1 MALDGATGP
10 NTDDAAS
17 RPERK
22 LLVAF
27 AADAETEA
35 ALKQGLAECG
45 VANADVRRGDILQA
59 TAALQK
65 MSTPATLIVDVSGHP
80 QPVAALED
88 LAGVVEP
95 DVRVLAIG
103 DREDVGFYRQVTRGL
118 GVLEYLFKPIS
129 PTAVAQHFG
138 PLVQRRP
145 NLEWAMRGGRVLAV
159 TGARGGAGATTIAV
173 NLAWFLAK
181 ETFRHTVLL
190 DADLHCGTAALMLG
204 VQPGP
209 GLRVAIE
216 HPNRVDEL
224 FVERS
229 VTQVS
234 DRLHLLAAEE
244 NLVEH
249 PNFATGAAE
258 KLINTLRRRYNFIIL
273 DVEFNDQQFNRDLL
287 MLAHQR
293 IIVMEPSLPSVR
305 DALRLLQM
313 PGGVVQAHRPIIVLN
328 HLGRKGGLTKEQVA
342 EAMRVTPDVVVPD
355 LPGKLDSAA
364 LLGEP
369 AITRAPQLRKAILKL
384 TNDIGTGRGDMP
396 KATRKRWF
404 GLFGG

>member
-59 TAALQK
+59 TAVLQK

-159 TGARGGAGATTIAV
+159 TGARGGAGATTLAV

-181 ETFRHTVLL
+181 ETFRHTVLV

-273 DVEFNDQQFNRDLL
+273 DVDFNDQQFNRDLL

-328 HLGRKGGLTKEQVA
+328 HMGRKGGLTKEQVA

-355 LPGKLDSAA
+355 LPGKLDNAA

-384 TNDIGTGRGDMP
+384 TNAIGTGRGEMP
-396 KATRKRWF
+396 NATRKRWF
-404 GLFGG
+404 GLFG

>member
-1 MALDGATGP
+1 MALDGAAGP
-10 NTDDAAS
+10 NTEEAAG

-22 LLVAF
+22 PLVAF
-27 AADAETEA
+27 AADSDTEA

-45 VANADVRRGDILQA
+45 MPNADVRRGDIDHA
-59 TAALQK
+59 TAVLQK
-65 MSTPATLIVDVSGHP
+65 MPTPSTLIVDVSGHP

-88 LAGVVEP
+88 LASVVEP

-103 DREDVGFYRQVTRGL
+103 DREDLGFYRQVTRGL

-159 TGARGGAGATTIAV
+159 TGARGGAGSTTVAV

-181 ETFRHTVLL
+181 ETARHTVLL

-204 VQPGP
+204 VQAGP
-209 GLRVAIE
+209 GLRIAIE

-229 VTQVS
+229 VTQVT

-249 PNFATGAAE
+249 PTFAAGAAE
-258 KLINTLRRRYNFIIL
+258 KLIMTLRRRYNFIVV
-273 DVEFNDQQFNRDLL
+273 DVDFNDQQFNRDLL

-328 HLGRKGGLTKEQVA
+328 HLGRKGSLTKEQVA
-342 EAMRVTPDVVVPD
+342 EAMRVAPDVVVPD
-355 LPGKLDSAA
+355 LPGKLDTAA

-369 AITRAPQLRKAILKL
+369 AITRSPQLRKAILKL
-384 TNDIGTGRGDMP
+384 TSDIGTGRGEMP
-396 KATRKRWF
+396 KPVRKRWF
-404 GLFGG
+404 GLFG

>member
-181 ETFRHTVLL
+181 ETFRHTVLV

-342 EAMRVTPDVVVPD
+342 EAMRVTPDVIVPD
-355 LPGKLDSAA
+355 LPGKIESAA

-384 TNDIGTGRGDMP
+384 TNDIGTGRGEMP
-396 KATRKRWF
+396 KPTRKRWF
-404 GLFGG
+404 GLFG

>member
-1 MALDGATGP
+1 MALDGATGA
-10 NTDDAAS
+10 NTEDTAG

-22 LLVAF
+22 PLVAF

-35 ALKQGLAECG
+35 ALRQGLAECG
-45 VANADVRRGDILQA
+45 MPNADVRRGDVLQA
-59 TAALQK
+59 TAQLQK
-65 MSTPATLIVDVSGHP
+65 MPTPSTLIVDVSAHP

-103 DREDVGFYRQVTRGL
+103 DREDLGFYRQVTRGL

-129 PTAVAQHFG
+129 ATAVAQHFG

-159 TGARGGAGATTIAV
+159 TGARGGAGATTVAV

-181 ETFRHTVLL
+181 ETARHSVLL
-190 DADLHCGTAALMLG
+190 DADLHCGTAGLMLG
-204 VQPGP
+204 AQASP
-209 GLRVAIE
+209 GLRIAIE

-229 VTQVS
+229 TTQVTE
-234 DRLHLLAAEE
+234 RLHLLAAEE

-249 PNFATGAAE
+249 PNCATGAAE
-258 KLINTLRRRYNFIIL
+258 KLIMTLRRRYNFIIM
-273 DVEFNDQQFNRDLL
+273 DVDFNDQQFNRDLL

-293 IIVMEPSLPSVR
+293 IIVMEPSLASVR
-305 DALRLLQM
+305 DALRLLQL
-313 PGGVVQAHRPIIVLN
+313 PGGPVQAHRPIIVLN
-328 HLGRKGGLTKEQVA
+328 HLGRKGALTKDQVA
-342 EAMRVTPDVVVPD
+342 EAMRVAPDVVIPD
-355 LPGKLDSAA
+355 LPGKLDTAA
-364 LLGEP
+364 TLGEP
-369 AITRAPQLRKAILKL
+369 AITRSPTLRKAIIKL
-384 TNDIGTGRGDMP
+384 TSDMGTGRGEMP
-396 KATRKRWF
+396 KPARRRWF
-404 GLFGG
+404 GLFGK